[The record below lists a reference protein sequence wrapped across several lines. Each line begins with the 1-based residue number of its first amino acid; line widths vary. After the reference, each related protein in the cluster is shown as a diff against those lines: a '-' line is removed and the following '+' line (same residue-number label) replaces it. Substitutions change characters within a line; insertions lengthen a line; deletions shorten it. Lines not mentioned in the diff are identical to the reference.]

1 LRDEKRCESDKSL
14 KRSQLNFTAIIH
26 ARKATNPEN
35 FAKIGC
41 VLSEIIASKQ
51 QKKTGSS
58 FSSYGHPRSL
68 KMVSFDFLFD
78 FQNNYIAIS
87 CRFGD
92 IA

>member
-1 LRDEKRCESDKSL
+1 VTKKRCGSDKSL

-51 QKKTGSS
+51 QKK
-58 FSSYGHPRSL
+58 PEA
-68 KMVSFDFLFD
+68 VSAVM
-78 FQNNYIAIS
+78 AIQG
-87 CRFGD
+87 R
-92 IA
+92 